1 MRLRK
6 VMNLRTHLGGL
17 FGKTS
22 YDSIK
27 DECDM
32 IADLDG
38 AGIEITKL
46 KGKELDPTLFVGWNN
61 VVEAQL
67 VRGETKAEETPTKR
81 GPGRPVGFK
90 VVKEPEF

>member
-22 YDSIK
+22 YDSNK
-27 DECDM
+27 DECEM

-46 KGKELDPTLFVGWNN
+46 RGKDLDPTLFVGWNN

-67 VRGETKAEETPTKR
+67 AREETKTEEAPVKR
-81 GPGRPVGFK
+81 GPGRPPALK
-90 VVKEPEF
+90 TI